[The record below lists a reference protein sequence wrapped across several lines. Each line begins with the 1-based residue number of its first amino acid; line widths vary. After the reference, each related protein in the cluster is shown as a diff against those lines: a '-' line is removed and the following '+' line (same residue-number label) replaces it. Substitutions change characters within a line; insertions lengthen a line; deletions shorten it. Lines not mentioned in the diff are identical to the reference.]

1 MRRYIIASHHL
12 LAHGLKDTLNFLTSM
27 DGIIDI
33 SAYMD
38 DTDLPTHI
46 KELFDSFDPEDEVVM
61 MTDMLG
67 GSVNQ
72 QFCPYVNDHRHLICG
87 INLPCALSLVL
98 QPQDMPLTAE
108 TIRTIVEESRS
119 HLIYVNEYNDGA
131 NDTGN
136 KRKSDFV
143 IKALKSSYTG
153 NDKDK
158 EIFFNGLFSNG
169 ARSKVYKEDL
179 EKAGIYKVR
188 SVKNAN

>member
-38 DTDLPTHI
+38 DTDLPTQI

-72 QFCPYVNDHRHLICG
+72 QFCPYVNDHRHL
-87 INLPCALSLVL
+87 SLVL

-119 HLIYVNEYNDGA
+119 HLIYVNEYNDG
-131 NDTGN
+131 
-136 KRKSDFV
+136 
-143 IKALKSSYTG
+143 
-153 NDKDK
+153 
-158 EIFFNGLFSNG
+158 SN
-169 ARSKVYKEDL
+169 EDD
-179 EKAGIYKVR
+179 E
-188 SVKNAN
+188 